1 MIMNENRKF
10 SEESKSNSK
19 RIRIKIKKNDLNS
32 NGKKSGKLK
41 NSLESNIFIIIII
54 AYLIFGYMIYIT
66 LE

>member
-1 MIMNENRKF
+1 MIVNENREF
-10 SEESKSNSK
+10 PEGSKSNSK
-19 RIRIKIKKNDLNS
+19 RIRIKIKKNNLNS
-32 NGKKSGKLK
+32 NGNKSGKLK

>member
-1 MIMNENRKF
+1 MIVNENREF
-10 SEESKSNSK
+10 SEGSKCNSK
-19 RIRIKIKKNDLNS
+19 RIRIKIKKNDHNS
-32 NGKKSGKLK
+32 NGNKSGKLK

>member
-10 SEESKSNSK
+10 SEGSKSNSK

-32 NGKKSGKLK
+32 NGNKSGKLK
-41 NSLESNIFIIIII
+41 NSLESNTLIIIII

>member
-1 MIMNENRKF
+1 MNENRKF
-10 SEESKSNSK
+10 SEGSKSNGK
-19 RIRIKIKKNDLNS
+19 RIRIKIKKKNDLNS
-32 NGKKSGKLK
+32 NGNKSGKLK